1 MPNLS
6 RHNTSRA
13 GRQFQGSAQHAAYE
27 GGKDGIETPPTYIW
41 RPKGYLA
48 ITFTGVLAAGVSAAT
63 LTGNWAPPTGYY
75 NVTLS
80 NGQVVNAW
88 LVQGST
94 AVVFYQQLP
103 LAGQTLATVNTVSA
117 VTASAVVAGVPP
129 IVGAATQVAASQ
141 AITAGNNAVLN
152 GTLLALITSGFPVN
166 INGITFNGSI
176 VTVNGTAYTPAIYPD
191 VPRNVVGAWTTS
203 STVKVSG
210 FDLYGLPM
218 TETQTGT
225 SFTGKKAF
233 AVVTSISSTASITAA
248 TFGFGNVIGI
258 PFCVVTGDFL
268 GAVFNDNVETSGTF
282 VQADLT
288 YPATTSTG
296 DPRGTYVP
304 AGTLNGAKFF
314 NTEIRVYDTA
324 SEIGSF
330 GQLPA

>member
-6 RHNTSRA
+6 RHNSSRA
-13 GRQFQGSAQHAAYE
+13 GTTLQGSAQHAAYQ
-27 GGKDGIETPPTYIW
+27 GGKDGIEVTPTYVW
-41 RPKGYLA
+41 RPKGNLA
-48 ITFTGVLAAGVSAAT
+48 IAFTGVLAAGVSSAT
-63 LTGNWAPPTGYY
+63 LTGNWGPPTGFY

-94 AVVFYQQLP
+94 AVTFYQQLP
-103 LAGQTLATVNTVSA
+103 LAGQVLNTVNTTSA
-117 VTASAVVAGVPP
+117 VTATAVAAGVPP
-129 IVGAATQVAASQ
+129 IIGAATQVAASQ
-141 AITAGNNAVLN
+141 SIAAAGSAVLN
-152 GTLLALITSGFPVN
+152 GTLLASIPSGFPVV
-166 INGITFNGSI
+166 INGVTFNGNV
-176 VTVNGTAYTPAIYPD
+176 VTVNGTNYTPAIYPD
-191 VPRNVVGAWTTS
+191 VPRSVVAAWTTS

-233 AVVTSISSTASITAA
+233 AVVTSITSSASITAFTA
-248 TFGFGNVIGI
+248 GFGNVIGL
-258 PFCVVTGDFL
+258 PFTVVTGDFL